1 MPGWLLKGDDEIDTW
16 NFDDSEALLG
26 RGTRQRKEVDY
37 ADSLT
42 EKEWLKVIKIIYLH
56 HIYIDIVF

>member
-1 MPGWLLKGDDEIDTW
+1 MCTIDVLIFWQDDDEVDTW
-16 NFDDSEALLG
+16 KFEDDDVLLG

-42 EKEWLKVIKIIYLH
+42 EKEWLKVRLIE
-56 HIYIDIVF
+56 